1 MIAVESAESTA
12 FQSVMY
18 WPRNCWMP
26 SVMVC
31 LPPVGASSSGN
42 HRSFHTG
49 IMVNTATV
57 AMAGR
62 INGNTM

>member
-1 MIAVESAESTA
+1 M
-12 FQSVMY
+12 
-18 WPRNCWMP
+18 PR
-26 SVMVC
+26 VIVC

-42 HRSFHTG
+42 HRSFQTG

-62 INGNTM
+62 ISGRTM